1 MFVKPFKLKN
11 NTQIK
16 STERK
21 KLRTKIETAFALNE
35 DDLNKLLPSKST
47 LNQVKLIVNAG
58 QMVTVYTCDR
68 RPMFFEFSPSGDD
81 TKQVLVPTVYSMW
94 ILPELVPSFTTHAA
108 VLPRLAGGADL
119 MLPGIIKQ
127 GTGYSTYG
135 NYARDAVVAV
145 NLTSNRSAVAVGL
158 LARSSADLYMAANQG
173 VGVKILHVFGDKLW
187 GLEPAVCLQVPNA
200 GAIVKPPTMDDF
212 PALGETRKPVA
223 VEKKVIAPAAA
234 PESVSETQLETDMQN
249 VDISK
254 DDGESAEEHDESAEV
269 AESPDDKLKRAFLLS
284 IKKMGKKPP
293 TPLLTSNFYRNHI
306 LEADSGIDIKKT
318 SYKKLSKF
326 LQEMASY
333 NYLTVKEEPKG
344 VEKIVAINITHPDV
358 VNTILNVSDSGPQSE
373 SKATG
378 LFVTEMKEL
387 YTVTSDT
394 MKFFNIFDVK
404 CGEGIEPAQVKKYVK
419 EYVCNKKLQDP
430 ANIRQIRVD
439 EMLREVCQ
447 LDESNKLVPFDV
459 ILATITDRM
468 DHSYAMRNRNELKT
482 SGKQNTIKMTL
493 ATRCG
498 NKQVTL
504 IDGMELFG
512 IRLQEFAQ
520 ACKVG
525 VAASTSIIR
534 PDCPANANKGQL
546 MVQGNQVRF
555 VHKLL
560 TETYKIP
567 PKFITGL
574 DLAKKEK
581 KKKK

>member
-1 MFVKPFKLKN
+1 MKVAKN
-11 NTQIK
+11 IFFSQNSVHFFITFHCQH
-16 STERK
+16 
-21 KLRTKIETAFALNE
+21 
-35 DDLNKLLPSKST
+35 KLL
-47 LNQVKLIVNAG
+47 L
-58 QMVTVYTCDR
+58 
-68 RPMFFEFSPSGDD
+68 FF
-81 TKQVLVPTVYSMW
+81 L
-94 ILPELVPSFTTHAA
+94 
-108 VLPRLAGGADL
+108 
-119 MLPGIIKQ
+119 GIIKQ

-135 NYARDAVVAV
+135 NHARDTVVAV
-145 NLTSNRSAVAVGL
+145 NLTSNRSVVAVGFM
-158 LARSSADLYMAANQG
+158 ARSSADLYMAANQG

-187 GLEPAVCLQVPNA
+187 GIDAGVCLQVPNS
-200 GAIVKPPTMDDF
+200 GAIIKPPTIDDF
-212 PALGETRKPVA
+212 PALGETRKTA
-223 VEKKVIAPAAA
+223 TVITGKTTPIESEVA
-234 PESVSETQLETDMQN
+234 PETVSNEIQLESDMQN
-249 VDISK
+249 VDIK
-254 DDGESAEEHDESAEV
+254 DDNDEDDGDEEAEQSTEAP
-269 AESPDDKLKRAFLLS
+269 ESPDDKLKRAFLLS

-306 LEADSGIDIKKT
+306 LEADSSIDIKKT

-326 LQEMASY
+326 LQEMASS
-333 NYLTVKEEPKG
+333 NYLTVKEESKG
-344 VEKIVAINITHPDV
+344 VEKIVAFNVSHPDIL
-358 VNTILNVSDSGPQSE
+358 NTILNVSDGGSQAKSNA
-373 SKATG
+373 SG

-387 YTVTSDT
+387 YTVTNDT

-419 EYVCNKKLQDP
+419 EYVCNNKLQDS
-430 ANIRQIRVD
+430 ANIRQIHVD
-439 EMLREVCQ
+439 QVLREVCQ

-459 ILATITDRM
+459 ILGTITDRM

-546 MVQGNQVRF
+546 MVQGNQIRF

-567 PKFITGL
+567 PKFITGS

>member
-1 MFVKPFKLKN
+1 M
-11 NTQIK
+11 
-16 STERK
+16 
-21 KLRTKIETAFALNE
+21 
-35 DDLNKLLPSKST
+35 
-47 LNQVKLIVNAG
+47 
-58 QMVTVYTCDR
+58 
-68 RPMFFEFSPSGDD
+68 
-81 TKQVLVPTVYSMW
+81 
-94 ILPELVPSFTTHAA
+94 
-108 VLPRLAGGADL
+108 
-119 MLPGIIKQ
+119 
-127 GTGYSTYG
+127 
-135 NYARDAVVAV
+135 AV

-158 LARSSADLYMAANQG
+158 LNRSSADLYMAANQG

-187 GLEPAVCLQVPNA
+187 GIDSTVCLQVPNA

-212 PALGETRKPVA
+212 PALGETRKPSATTQMKSVTPVA
-223 VEKKVIAPAAA
+223 VAEEVY
-234 PESVSETQLETDMQN
+234 SNETKLENDMQN

-254 DDGESAEEHDESAEV
+254 EDDEV
-269 AESPDDKLKRAFLLS
+269 AEQQNNSADVVESPDDKLKRAFLLS

-306 LEADSGIDIKKT
+306 LEADSSIDIKKT

-326 LQEMASY
+326 LQEMAK
-333 NYLTVKEEPKG
+333 NDYLTVKEEPKG
-344 VEKIVAINITHPDV
+344 VENIVAINISHPDV
-358 VNTILNVSDSGPQSE
+358 VNTILNVSDSGQQSK
-373 SKATG
+373 SNANG
-378 LFVTEMKEL
+378 LFVTEMREL

-404 CGEGIEPAQVKKYVK
+404 CGEGIEPVHVKRFIKD
-419 EYVCNKKLQDP
+419 YVCNNKLQDS
-430 ANIRQIRVD
+430 ANIRQIHVD

-447 LDESNKLVPFDV
+447 LDENNKLVPFDV
-459 ILATITDRM
+459 ILATILDRM

-555 VHKLL
+555 IHKLL

>member
-1 MFVKPFKLKN
+1 M
-11 NTQIK
+11 
-16 STERK
+16 
-21 KLRTKIETAFALNE
+21 
-35 DDLNKLLPSKST
+35 
-47 LNQVKLIVNAG
+47 
-58 QMVTVYTCDR
+58 
-68 RPMFFEFSPSGDD
+68 
-81 TKQVLVPTVYSMW
+81 
-94 ILPELVPSFTTHAA
+94 
-108 VLPRLAGGADL
+108 
-119 MLPGIIKQ
+119 
-127 GTGYSTYG
+127 
-135 NYARDAVVAV
+135 AV
-145 NLTSNRSAVAVGL
+145 NLTSNRSAVAIGQ

-187 GLEPAVCLQVPNA
+187 GLDASVCLQVPNA

-212 PALGETRKPVA
+212 PALGETKPKSVPKSN
-223 VEKKVIAPAAA
+223 ETEIPT
-234 PESVSETQLETDMQN
+234 ESTDASQLETDMQN

-254 DDGESAEEHDESAEV
+254 DDGDANADETNEPSEA
-269 AESPDDKLKRAFLLS
+269 AESPDDKLKRAFLIA

-306 LEADSGIDIKKT
+306 LEADSDIDIKKT
-318 SYKKLSKF
+318 TYKKLSKF
-326 LQEMASY
+326 LQDMASY

-344 VEKIVAINITHPDV
+344 VEKIVAINTTHPDV
-358 VNTILNVSDSGPQSE
+358 VNTILNVSDGGAQSE
-373 SKATG
+373 SSGTGG

-387 YTVTSDT
+387 YTVTTDT
-394 MKFFNIFDVK
+394 MKFFNVFDIK

-419 EYVCNKKLQDP
+419 EYVCNNKLQDA
-430 ANIRQIRVD
+430 ANIRQIHVD
-439 EMLREVCQ
+439 AMLREVCQ
-447 LDESNKLVPFDV
+447 LDENHKTVPFDV
-459 ILATITDRM
+459 ILSTITDRM

-482 SGKQNTIKMTL
+482 SGKQATIKMTL

-512 IRLQEFAQ
+512 IRLPEFAQ

-546 MVQGNQVRF
+546 LVQGNQIRF

-560 TETYKIP
+560 TDTYKIP